1 MKRIIITQDTVFE
14 PEQIL
19 DAQIIVQAS
28 GITID
33 GAGATLVG
41 PATPG
46 DRESYESAGPGIFAE
61 GCSNV
66 TLKNIKASG
75 FETGLR
81 LKDCTG
87 WVVENCDFSNNYTNP
102 DFGWGELPARGGIV
116 LVGVRASIFRGNK
129 ANNVWDG
136 VNLTNCD
143 DNEFVENDF
152 SHCSNVCAKLW
163 TSCRNRFIKNNLSY
177 GLRIDRSIGEVHA
190 RDSAGVLIESGS
202 NDNYFYGNDI
212 TYGGDGVFIRVLN
225 GWISTGNVFIE
236 NDTSY
241 GNNNCVESWS
251 PRNIFIRNKANHGSY
266 GFWMGGSDQ
275 TVLIGN
281 ECAFNGM
288 EEEHQNAPVTEEIG
302 FAGIIFLGGTGSHT
316 IIEGNYCHDNNGS
329 GIALQGNVRTGRCSI
344 HHMIVQKNRLE
355 RNKRPYYIEQAD
367 WVFISQN
374 ESKDNLDEPII
385 RNVTRMTKP
394 ESEVGIACSPV
405 AKISAPE
412 IARVGQEVV
421 FDASASSDPSGSKLT
436 FEWDLDEAVFNAPRV
451 AYTFKRPGFHRVG
464 LTVSNG
470 SLSALAWR
478 DLVVADETFDEIGT
492 EYQSC
497 EWRIQSDSSSA
508 GTIALSDDADAI
520 IGSYSLKLAIEKYTG
535 ENVRLSYPLP
545 NGGMDI
551 SDKSKLVFWLRV
563 RTPDI
568 PVENADNGTAR
579 IKLISDSGEITFS
592 IPLYNLCF
600 GVYSEARWTWS
611 RIEIPTA
618 SETDL
623 WKRETV
629 GEPDMKHI
637 NTLTFEISKSGPTSF
652 TAWLDGIKFE

>member
-1 MKRIIITQDTVFE
+1 MKDIIITQDTVFE
-14 PEQIL
+14 PGQIL
-19 DAQIIVQAS
+19 NARIIIRAS

-33 GAGATLVG
+33 GNGAALVG
-41 PATPG
+41 HGKPG
-46 DRESYESAGPGIFAE
+46 DRSTYETAGAGILAE

-75 FETGLR
+75 FETGLV
-81 LKDCTG
+81 LKDCVG

-116 LVGVRASIFRGNK
+116 LVGVKASIFRGCK

-136 VNLTNCD
+136 VNLTNCS

-163 TSCRNRFIKNNLSY
+163 TSCRNRFIRNNLSY

-251 PRNIFIRNKANHGSY
+251 PRNVFIRNKANHGSY

-288 EEEHQNAPVTEEIG
+288 EEEHQNAPVTEDIG
-302 FAGIIFLGGTGSHT
+302 FAGIIFLGGSGSHT

-329 GIALQGNVRTGRCSI
+329 GIVLQGDVRSGKRNI
-344 HHMIVQKNRLE
+344 HHVIIQKNRLE
-355 RNKRPYYIEQAD
+355 RNKKPYYIECAD
-367 WVFISQN
+367 WVFIEQN
-374 ESKDNLDEPII
+374 ESKDNLGEPVI
-385 RNVTRMTKP
+385 RDVTRAI
-394 ESEVGIACSPV
+394 ESKSGISAACAPV
-405 AKISAPE
+405 AKITGPD
-412 IARVGQEVV
+412 IARVGQQVV
-421 FDASASSDPSGSKLT
+421 FDASASFDPSGCDLS
-436 FEWDLDEAVFNAPRV
+436 FEWELDEAVYNTPRV
-451 AYTFKRPGFHRVG
+451 IHTFKRPGFHRVG
-464 LTVSNG
+464 LTVTNG

-478 DLVVADETFDEIGT
+478 DLVVADESFEEIGT
-492 EYQSC
+492 EYQSADWKL
-497 EWRIQSDSSSA
+497 EAD
-508 GTIALSDDADAI
+508 GTGNVILTDDTEAI
-520 IGSYSLKLAIEKYTG
+520 IGRYCLKLTTEKYNG
-535 ENVRLSYPLP
+535 EKVGLSYPVP
-545 NGGMDI
+545 NGELDI
-551 SDKSKLVFWLRV
+551 SGKNKLVFWIRV
-563 RTPDI
+563 LTPDI
-568 PVENADNGTAR
+568 PVENADNGA
-579 IKLISDSGEITFS
+579 IKIRLISENGAIVFS
-592 IPLYNLCF
+592 IPAYTLCF
-600 GVYSEARWTWS
+600 GIYSEARWTWS
-611 RIEIPTA
+611 RIEIPIE
-618 SETDL
+618 SGTDL
-623 WKRETV
+623 WKREV
-629 GEPDMKHI
+629 IGKPDTKHV
-637 NTLTFEISKSGPTSF
+637 NALSFEINKSGTTSF
-652 TAWLDGIKFE
+652 TAWLDGLKFE